1 MKNIHDWFEKIY
13 PAQQAA
19 SKERYERLD
28 ALAWFI
34 GDGIRAAITAFNA
47 EEKRLLGGP
56 RPAMPDEIKK
66 ALALAVATDI
76 IKPTDDAGLAEFIE
90 YLRLS
95 QGPEIYETL

>member
-28 ALAWFI
+28 ALACFI

-47 EEKRLLGGP
+47 EEKRLGVAPAQQCPTKSKKRWPWPLP
-56 RPAMPDEIKK
+56 RTLSSRPTM
-66 ALALAVATDI
+66 LASPSSSSISA
-76 IKPTDDAGLAEFIE
+76 
-90 YLRLS
+90 
-95 QGPEIYETL
+95 